1 MNLLDVLI
9 VATIIWFA
17 LTGLSAGILREGVT
31 FLAAVLGIIIAGQLY
46 DPLANDLLVFNIGE
60 RTANVIAFL
69 AIFGA
74 VFLAGQVAAIM
85 LKRAASLLMLG
96 PLDQMAGLALGVLKG
111 VVLVEGVL
119 ILFVGYP
126 VDIITD
132 AINGSLLS
140 PFFLKGIPVLLSL
153 LPQEFKDAVN
163 AFKP

>member
-17 LTGLSAGILREGVT
+17 LSGLSAGILREGVT
-31 FLAAVLGIIIAGQLY
+31 FLAAVLGIIIAGQVY
-46 DPLANDLLVFNIGE
+46 DPLANDLLVFDISE
-60 RTANVIAFL
+60 RTANVLAFL

-96 PLDQMAGLALGVLKG
+96 PLDQIAGLALGVLKG
-111 VVLVEGVL
+111 VVLIEGVL

-126 VDIITD
+126 VDFITD
-132 AINGSLLS
+132 MINGSVLS
-140 PFFLKGIPVLLSL
+140 PFFLKGIPVLLSV
-153 LPQEFKDAVN
+153 LPQEFKDAVD